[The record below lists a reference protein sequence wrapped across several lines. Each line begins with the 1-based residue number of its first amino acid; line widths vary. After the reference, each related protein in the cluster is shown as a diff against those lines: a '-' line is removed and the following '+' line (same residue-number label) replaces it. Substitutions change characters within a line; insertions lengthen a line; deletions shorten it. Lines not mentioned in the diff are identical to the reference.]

1 MQLDVQWFVATLM
14 ANELISADD
23 AKMLNQALGGE
34 PDLMTYAQEFLARMT
49 EGLSPEDAQTWLDQI
64 QNVINY
70 AVEQASTGMAPENA
84 AEFVEPAGVAPAAAP
99 APIPVA
105 AVPDGELPLTA
116 TATPAESI
124 YAGEEMTA
132 LAMELNNV
140 SAMSE
145 EEAKDFMQRLLVTLR
160 EIGASDLHI
169 SANAPLFIRKSL
181 VNQRLRPD
189 YCIPPADA
197 YKLNTCLLSAEQKA
211 KFEELWDLNFAF
223 EVHPSRFRCAIMN
236 QREGVSGSYRIV
248 PDKIHTLEELGFL
261 PNDAITIERLLDYHN
276 GLILVTGPLGSGK
289 TTTLAAMI
297 EIANQKRQDHII
309 TVEDPIEI
317 VVESKGCQVTQ
328 RQIGGNTNSYRTA
341 LKGALREDPDII
353 VIGEMH
359 DLETIE
365 NAITA
370 SETGH
375 LVIGTLH
382 TCDAANTLN
391 RLLDVFP
398 PNQQPQIR
406 AMTAGSL
413 RGIVCQKLMH
423 NGSGG
428 LVLSYEI
435 LINTLAVSNVISE
448 GKIFQLRASMQIGSK
463 SGMCTI
469 DQNLLELFKQNRIT
483 YEAAKDNMRDQSVIH
498 LLNQEQAKRV
508 ATAK

>member
-70 AVEQASTGMAPENA
+70 AVEQAATGMAPENA

-197 YKLNTCLLSAEQKA
+197 YKLNTCLLSPEQKA

-236 QREGVSGSYRIV
+236 QREGVPTVSCRIRF
-248 PDKIHTLEELGFL
+248 IHWK
-261 PNDAITIERLLDYHN
+261 NW
-276 GLILVTGPLGSGK
+276 
-289 TTTLAAMI
+289 
-297 EIANQKRQDHII
+297 
-309 TVEDPIEI
+309 
-317 VVESKGCQVTQ
+317 
-328 RQIGGNTNSYRTA
+328 
-341 LKGALREDPDII
+341 
-353 VIGEMH
+353 
-359 DLETIE
+359 
-365 NAITA
+365 A
-370 SETGH
+370 SCPTMQ
-375 LVIGTLH
+375 L
-382 TCDAANTLN
+382 
-391 RLLDVFP
+391 
-398 PNQQPQIR
+398 Q
-406 AMTAGSL
+406 
-413 RGIVCQKLMH
+413 
-423 NGSGG
+423 
-428 LVLSYEI
+428 
-435 LINTLAVSNVISE
+435 SNV
-448 GKIFQLRASMQIGSK
+448 
-463 SGMCTI
+463 CWTI
-469 DQNLLELFKQNRIT
+469 T
-483 YEAAKDNMRDQSVIH
+483 TV
-498 LLNQEQAKRV
+498 
-508 ATAK
+508 

>member
-23 AKMLNQALGGE
+23 AKMLNQSLGGE
-34 PDLMTYAQEFLARMT
+34 PDLMTFAQEFLNRVCA
-49 EGLSPEDAQTWLDQI
+49 GLSAEDAQSWMTQI
-64 QNVINY
+64 QEVINY
-70 AVEQASTGMAPENA
+70 AAAQAQSGTPPANA
-84 AEFVEPAGVAPAAAP
+84 AEFVESSGGYVPREASISMEELDAYAA
-99 APIPVA
+99 
-105 AVPDGELPLTA
+105 ELDQ
-116 TATPAESI
+116 
-124 YAGEEMTA
+124 
-132 LAMELNNV
+132 V
-140 SAMSE
+140 SAMSD
-145 EEAKDFMQRLLVTLR
+145 EEARDYMQRLLLALR
-160 EIGASDLHI
+160 EFGASDLHI

-181 VNQRLRPD
+181 DNHRIRPD
-189 YCIPPADA
+189 YCIPAADA
-197 YKLNTCLLSAEQKA
+197 KKLCTCLLSDDQKA
-211 KFEELWDLNFAF
+211 KFEENWDLNFAF
-223 EVHPSRFRCAIMN
+223 EIHPSRFRCAVMM
-236 QREGVSGSYRIV
+236 QREGVSGSFRIV
-248 PDKIHTLEELGFL
+248 PDKILTLEELGFL
-261 PNDAITIERLLDYHN
+261 PGDAKTIERLLDYHN

-289 TTTLAAMI
+289 TTTLAAMV

-317 VVESKGCQVTQ
+317 VVESKNCQVTQ
-328 RQIGGNTNSYRTA
+328 RQIGASTNSYRTA

-391 RLLDVFP
+391 RVLDVFP
-398 PNQQPQIR
+398 PSQQAQIR

-413 RGIVCQKLMH
+413 RGIICQKLIH
-423 NGSGG
+423 NGTGG
-428 LVLSYEI
+428 LALSYEI

-469 DQNLLELFKQNRIT
+469 DQNLLELFKLNRIT
-483 YEAAKDNMRDQSVIH
+483 YEAAREGMRDQSVIQQ
-498 LLNQEQAKRV
+498 LNQEQAKRV
-508 ATAK
+508 ATAGRK

>member
-49 EGLSPEDAQTWLDQI
+49 EGLSEEDAQSWVEQI
-64 QNVINY
+64 QAVINY
-70 AVEQASTGMAPENA
+70 AAEQAATGAAPENA
-84 AEFVEPAGVAPAAAP
+84 AEFTDGGAGASGEPPATAG
-99 APIPVA
+99 
-105 AVPDGELPLTA
+105 
-116 TATPAESI
+116 ATPAESVFQG
-124 YAGEEMTA
+124 GEDMDA
-132 LAMELNNV
+132 LAMELESV
-140 SAMSE
+140 AAMSE
-145 EEAKDFMQRLLVTLR
+145 EEAREYMQRLLITLR

-181 VNQRLRPD
+181 VNQRLRPE
-189 YCIPPADA
+189 YCIPADVA
-197 YKLNTCLLSAEQKA
+197 YKLNTCLLTEEQKQ
-211 KFEELWDLNFAF
+211 KFNELWDLNFAF
-223 EVHPSRFRCAIMN
+223 EVHPSRFRCAIMM

-261 PNDAITIERLLDYHN
+261 PDDAVTIERLLDYHN

-328 RQIGGNTNSYRTA
+328 RQIGNNTNSYRTA

-382 TCDAANTLN
+382 TCDAAYTLN

-423 NGSGG
+423 NGKGG

-469 DQNLLELFKQNRIT
+469 DQNLLELFKQDRIT
-483 YEAAKDNMRDQSVIH
+483 YDAAKENMRDQSVIH